1 MGCYFAPNDTSAIE
15 SFVAALKERPRGA
28 ELLVVGDF
36 NVNLADPE
44 GYQRVE
50 YIAAAMAT
58 EGLEYMLTHFLLRR
72 SSWFRDGRTWIM
84 IWEGREVLSRT
95 DYILGTDFR
104 LFGNVSARDP
114 RHNSDHYMVL
124 GCLISASLREHVR
137 YLGGRKRLPLRPPTE
152 PTREDRIFA
161 ALRRAVLKLWDR

>member
-1 MGCYFAPNDTSAIE
+1 MDALPIFASITM
-15 SFVAALKERPRGA
+15 RGEDIA
-28 ELLVVGDF
+28 E
-36 NVNLADPE
+36 
-44 GYQRVE
+44 
-50 YIAAAMAT
+50 AMVT

-84 IWEGREVLSRT
+84 IWDGREVQSWT
-95 DYILGTDFR
+95 DYILGTDGR
-104 LFGNVSARDP
+104 LFGNVYVRDP
-114 RHNSDHYMVL
+114 RHNSYYYMVL

-161 ALRRAVLKLWDR
+161 ALRRAILKLRAREARKNAWISAATWRLVHERVSVHRDIAKYQALI